1 MLLLFTLTE
10 GKHYSHLIR
19 WLCFPIFYYQQL
31 KVKKGKVN
39 KNERYGVKM
48 ISISE
53 LTGEA
58 YDDENMVHFKNY
70 VQSAHYV
77 AWGARL
83 IDLYVTSDMKFVY
96 VFSKEDHQR
105 LKYKW
110 INKNNEYHA
119 QKNSGD

>member
-1 MLLLFTLTE
+1 
-10 GKHYSHLIR
+10 
-19 WLCFPIFYYQQL
+19 
-31 KVKKGKVN
+31 
-39 KNERYGVKM
+39 M

-96 VFSKEDHQR
+96 VSFYLQDSQLLYPRTR
-105 LKYKW
+105 L
-110 INKNNEYHA
+110 
-119 QKNSGD
+119 SDTS

>member
-1 MLLLFTLTE
+1 
-10 GKHYSHLIR
+10 
-19 WLCFPIFYYQQL
+19 
-31 KVKKGKVN
+31 
-39 KNERYGVKM
+39 M

-58 YDDENMVHFKNY
+58 YDDENMVYFKNY

-83 IDLYVTSDMKFVY
+83 TDLYVASDMKFVF

-105 LKYKW
+105 LKHKW